1 MERPYQG
8 IDTAA
13 KISARA
19 AKTLRSEGISFAAR
33 YLVPNTGG
41 TAWKALT
48 AAEAK
53 DIRDAGLAI
62 MPIWET
68 YAARIKEGAKAGTE
82 DGRTA
87 RKLASGMSLPAGTAI
102 YFAADYNVPAADYDA
117 VEAYLRAARN
127 EVGAYRVGLYGHEN
141 VVEAMCSRGFN
152 YFWQCVAWSNMFSNA
167 ARVIQYEWQGGP
179 NAAALAGKVGFA
191 VDLDSADSLDGMW
204 EPDKP
209 STEEEDA
216 MRWAREMHILTD
228 DMRDVTQD
236 VVMLYRYHRIY
247 SPEDNKTSSGLLA
260 D

>member
-19 AKTLRSEGISFAAR
+19 AKTLRSDGITFAAR

-48 AAEAK
+48 ASEAA
-53 DIRDAGLAI
+53 DIRGAGLAI

-68 YAARIKEGAKAGTE
+68 YAARIKEGAGAGTE

-87 RKLASGMSLPAGTAI
+87 RKLAAGMGIPSGTVI

-117 VEAYLRAARN
+117 VEAYLRAAQ
-127 EVGAYRVGLYGHEN
+127 EETGAYRVGLYGHEN
-141 VVEAMCSRGFN
+141 VVEAMRGRGFSR
-152 YFWQCVAWSNMFSNA
+152 FWQCVAWSNEFSDA
-167 ARVIQYEWQGGP
+167 AQVIQYEWQGGP
-179 NAAALAGKVGFA
+179 NATALAGKVGFA
-191 VDLDSADSLDGMW
+191 VDLDSAETLDGMW
-204 EPDKP
+204 TPEKP
-209 STEEEDA
+209 RTEEEDA
-216 MRWAREMHILTD
+216 LRWAREMHILTD

-247 SPEDNKTSSGLLA
+247 SPEDNKTSSGLLE
-260 D
+260 